1 MITLFSQRVGFDRM
15 IQQQMDQNP
24 KVQSMPADQR
34 ATQMRV
40 SLAIVKPTAFITSV
54 VGPPIAVLIIAGV
67 LMFLANSMLGSQ
79 IQYGQ
84 MAAITAY
91 ASLSG
96 LVSILL
102 TIIIMFVRSPED
114 FNLQNPLAF
123 NVGAFLNPDST
134 PKWLTSLGTSLDLFS
149 FWNIC
154 LIAVGIMVA
163 SRKVS
168 FTKALMVVVIPWAI
182 YVVLKVG
189 ASAIFG

>member
-1 MITLFSQRVGFDRM
+1 M
-15 IQQQMDQNP
+15 
-24 KVQSMPADQR
+24 
-34 ATQMRV
+34 
-40 SLAIVKPTAFITSV
+40 
-54 VGPPIAVLIIAGV
+54 IAGV

-79 IQYGQ
+79 LRYGQ
-84 MAAITAY
+84 MSAIVAY

-96 LVSILL
+96 LVAILL
-102 TIIIMFVRSPED
+102 TIIVMFVRSPED

-149 FWNIC
+149 LWDMC

-163 SRKVS
+163 SRKVA

-182 YVVLKVG
+182 YVALKVG
-189 ASAIFG
+189 GAAIMS